1 MDRLTY
7 IPVRLVAAN
16 GGLVGLQVLTHP
28 HMSNHFIYSG
38 FTKVVYVMLY
48 YDQYSLLNEI
58 RPPHKRDTLLDDDI
72 KI

>member
-48 YDQYSLLNEI
+48 LFVQQYSLVNE
-58 RPPHKRDTLLDDDI
+58 TCY
-72 KI
+72 